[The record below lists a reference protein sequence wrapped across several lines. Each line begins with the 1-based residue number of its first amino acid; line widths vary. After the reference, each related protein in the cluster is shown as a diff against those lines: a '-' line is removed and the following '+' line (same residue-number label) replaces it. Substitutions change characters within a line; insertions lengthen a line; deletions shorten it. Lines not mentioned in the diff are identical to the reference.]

1 MNKAKTIFT
10 TIFITICIL
19 ASAQDTNGFYFKDFT
34 PGQVILKNKR
44 FARGKFNYGFALI
57 TTSVHYSICIIQIE

>member
-1 MNKAKTIFT
+1 
-10 TIFITICIL
+10 L
-19 ASAQDTNGFYFKDFT
+19 VLGLLVSALESNGYYFKDFT
-34 PGQVILKNKR
+34 PGQVILKNKQ